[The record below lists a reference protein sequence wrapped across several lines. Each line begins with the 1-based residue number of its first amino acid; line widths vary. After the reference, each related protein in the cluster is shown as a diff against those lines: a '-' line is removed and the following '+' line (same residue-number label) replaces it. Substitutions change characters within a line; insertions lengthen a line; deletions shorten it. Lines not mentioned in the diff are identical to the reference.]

1 MITPARPP
9 ATLTPHQTV
18 WGLSPVDLH
27 DRFWAA
33 RGVQVIRMG
42 EAKPLSRD
50 AELFLLTDPHSL
62 SIFRMGEALD
72 TLSWLKPRLLFIRLH
87 NAREQG
93 YSERVITDDDDR
105 FVRFER
111 MYSTPDWRL
120 GRVALTPHADLAR
133 MWQRGS
139 DIRAGWRQLRRTITP
154 RERATLSAEGD
165 VYDRSEPE
173 QVMEFV
179 RELVTVWKRPDATI
193 RRARRLGE
201 AVWTDVAL
209 PRGNETR
216 FIGPVWVGSGRRLD
230 DADSI
235 VGPAVLWD
243 EPDARPAV
251 EELRWNKIEPT
262 DVLVRPIKVRALTS
276 FQRGVKR
283 LFDLAFASVALLVSG
298 IFIFPFVIIAISC
311 EDGWPWFFGHRRE
324 TMGGREFKC
333 WKFRSMWRDA
343 DERKAEFE
351 TENEVDGPQFHMEN
365 DPRITR
371 VGRFLRKTNLDE
383 LPQFWN
389 VIRGEMSIVG
399 PRPSP
404 YKENQ
409 YCPPWREDRLS
420 VRPGITG
427 LWQIKRSRV
436 KGRDFQEWIRYDI
449 AYVENLSWKLDL
461 YIIFR
466 TVMNMLKLGKR
477 PAPPDG
483 EAESPL
489 DRE

>member
-9 ATLTPHQTV
+9 ATLTPHQTI
-18 WGLSPVDLH
+18 WGLTPVELH

-33 RGVQVIRMG
+33 RGVQVIRLG
-42 EAKPLSRD
+42 ETRPLARD

-62 SIFRMGEALD
+62 SIFRLGEALD
-72 TLSWLKPRLLFIRLH
+72 TLSWLKPSLLFIRLH

-93 YSERVITDDDDR
+93 YSERVITDEEDR

-111 MYSTPDWRL
+111 MYSTPNWRL
-120 GRVALTPHADLAR
+120 GRVALTPSADLAR
-133 MWQRGS
+133 LWQQGTTT
-139 DIRAGWRQLRRTITP
+139 RAGWRKLRRTIVP
-154 RERATLSAEGD
+154 RDRATLSAEGD
-165 VYDRSEPE
+165 VYDRAQPE

-201 AVWTDVAL
+201 AVWTDVTL
-209 PRGNETR
+209 PRGHDTR
-216 FIGPVWVGSGRRLD
+216 FVGPVWVGSGRRLD

-283 LFDLAFASVALLVSG
+283 LFDVAFASTALVATG
-298 IFIFPFVIIAISC
+298 IFVFPLVMLAISR
-311 EDGWPWFFGHRRE
+311 EDGRPWFFGHRRE
-324 TMGGREFKC
+324 TMGGREFRC
-333 WKFRSMWRDA
+333 WKFRTM
-343 DERKAEFE
+343 KHNAEE
-351 TENEVDGPQFHMEN
+351 MKKDLAGANEADGPQFFMEN
-365 DPRITR
+365 DPRISR
-371 VGRFLRKTNLDE
+371 VGRILRKTNIDE

-409 YCPPWREDRLS
+409 FCPPWREDRLS

-461 YIIFR
+461 YIIAR
-466 TVMNMLKLGKR
+466 TVMNMLKLGKPANR
-477 PAPPDG
+477 PEEQ
-483 EAESPL
+483 EA
-489 DRE
+489 DDTGR